1 MSWVEPDAPRKRSSA
16 ASEVGGAH
24 SSDEAG
30 NDREAKG
37 PYRAHA
43 DARRGE
49 FRLEPIGPATED
61 SDTYIDPLE
70 GRVEVPEKLASLRRK
85 LGQKAKQE
93 PKFRFYVL
101 YDRLYRRDTL
111 ETAWKLVAA
120 NRGAPGVDGVT
131 IHQIATGGGPAAFLD
146 ALQESLRTKTYR
158 PDAVRRV
165 YIPKADGKLRP
176 LGIPTVR
183 DRVVQTAALIILE
196 PIFEADFL
204 DCSFGF
210 RPRRSAHD
218 ALHEIRRNLEEGF
231 TEVYDADLK
240 GYFDSI
246 PHDKLMSAL
255 RMRVTDGSVL
265 RLIRMWLE
273 APVVDEQGGPPRR
286 NGKGTPQGGVI
297 SPLLANVFLHWFDR
311 FFHVEPEGPAKR
323 ANARLIRYADDFVVM
338 ARWMGSRIVE
348 FIETTLEHRMGLEL
362 NRTKT
367 RIVKMRAPGA
377 SLDFLG
383 YTYRYDRDLK
393 GRGHRYLY
401 MGTSKKALARARA
414 KIREM
419 TGSRMCFKPIK
430 EMIAELNGHLH
441 GWANYFRLG
450 YPRRGFRSIMAYV
463 RARLTRHLRR
473 RSQRPYRPPV
483 GQSYYAHLDQLGLV
497 SL

>member
-1 MSWVEPDAPRKRSSA
+1 M
-16 ASEVGGAH
+16 
-24 SSDEAG
+24 
-30 NDREAKG
+30 
-37 PYRAHA
+37 
-43 DARRGE
+43 
-49 FRLEPIGPATED
+49 EPIGPATED

-255 RMRVTDGSVL
+255 RMRVTDG
-265 RLIRMWLE
+265 
-273 APVVDEQGGPPRR
+273 
-286 NGKGTPQGGVI
+286 
-297 SPLLANVFLHWFDR
+297 
-311 FFHVEPEGPAKR
+311 
-323 ANARLIRYADDFVVM
+323 
-338 ARWMGSRIVE
+338 
-348 FIETTLEHRMGLEL
+348 
-362 NRTKT
+362 
-367 RIVKMRAPGA
+367 
-377 SLDFLG
+377 
-383 YTYRYDRDLK
+383 
-393 GRGHRYLY
+393 
-401 MGTSKKALARARA
+401 
-414 KIREM
+414 
-419 TGSRMCFKPIK
+419 
-430 EMIAELNGHLH
+430 
-441 GWANYFRLG
+441 
-450 YPRRGFRSIMAYV
+450 
-463 RARLTRHLRR
+463 
-473 RSQRPYRPPV
+473 
-483 GQSYYAHLDQLGLV
+483 
-497 SL
+497 